1 MKLAPVSASYLE
13 RSIWALA
20 PGEENTHRVSW
31 ISRVKKM
38 ELKMTELS

>member
-1 MKLAPVSASYLE
+1 
-13 RSIWALA
+13 LA

-38 ELKMTELS
+38 ELKMTELSWI